1 MLRRIDSVLEAAFKQ
16 ALTLQLLGVSA
27 VHVEVLIDRLRHAR
41 FVIHN
46 RRYLGRGNYR
56 KRSQK
61 FELYLSVDHD
71 NASTDKEFL
80 FHFRMS
86 RNCYWQLVELIANH
100 PVFLKKNSDSR
111 GKAPKPASHQLLVLL
126 KYYGSEGNSASSVS
140 LGSFFGI
147 GHGAVDRCKEAAL
160 EGVLSLEDRT
170 YFWPDAEERKVIA
183 NRIRDTYLFPNCVGI
198 IDGTLLPLL
207 QRPLLHGENYLSRKK
222 FYAIVMLVVCDDQ
235 CRIIYYHIGW
245 PGSVHDNRAWRNSR
259 LYRKFNEYFSHREY
273 LLGDSAFTASDIMIP
288 PFKAYA
294 GSFLTN
300 NQEAFNT
307 LLSKPRVKSE
317 HCIGIL
323 KGRFPFLK
331 AIRMLLGNK
340 LHMDRIIKYVRG
352 SVVLHNFLVSEPFDE
367 DWINANEGMDDL
379 DPESTMTTSN
389 EPDYARRQELL
400 YYLSELEETTNI

>member
-61 FELYLSVDHD
+61 FELYLSANND
-71 NASTDKEFL
+71 NALTDKEFL

-86 RNCYWQLVELIANH
+86 QNCFWQLVELIVDR
-100 PVFLKKNSDSR
+100 PIFQKKSSDSR
-111 GKAPKPASHQLLVLL
+111 GKGPKPASHQLLVLL
-126 KYYGSEGNSASSVS
+126 KYYGSEGNAASSVS

-147 GHGAVDRCKEAAL
+147 AHGAVDLCKEAAL
-160 EGVLSLEDRT
+160 ESLLSLEDRT

-183 NRIRDTYLFPNCVGI
+183 NRIRDNYLFPNCVGI

-235 CRIIYYHIGW
+235 CRITYYHIGW

-259 LYRKFNEYFSHREY
+259 LYRKFHEY
-273 LLGDSAFTASDIMIP
+273 
-288 PFKAYA
+288 
-294 GSFLTN
+294 
-300 NQEAFNT
+300 
-307 LLSKPRVKSE
+307 V
-317 HCIGIL
+317 
-323 KGRFPFLK
+323 
-331 AIRMLLGNK
+331 
-340 LHMDRIIKYVRG
+340 
-352 SVVLHNFLVSEPFDE
+352 
-367 DWINANEGMDDL
+367 
-379 DPESTMTTSN
+379 
-389 EPDYARRQELL
+389 
-400 YYLSELEETTNI
+400 